1 MSEEQPQNPSIL
13 QKMMDK
19 RAEWAAEQPSFS
31 AEIKAIAREGIKDV
45 RSTVNEV
52 FFESPELG
60 GEPGTPLNPTPQ
72 MITQDLGAGLPSY
85 QDVLNSYTSRSN
97 DLEKEPEKG
106 QER

>member
-1 MSEEQPQNPSIL
+1 MFEEQPQNPSIL

-72 MITQDLGAGLPSY
+72 MITQDLGTVSSGY
-85 QDVLNSYTSRSN
+85 QDMLNSYASRSN
-97 DLEKEPEKG
+97 EMEQEPEKG